1 MTTNS
6 NDYRHALE
14 HISFT
19 DNAKQHMAN
28 SIAQS
33 VASSDA
39 ATAQSNFNGTRRK
52 PRIARHPVRTVA
64 RIAAVTAVLA
74 IVIGGAGTAMATGV
88 LPLPSDMLSDIFDGP
103 ASQTEI
109 IDRIGRPVG
118 ASCSNNGV
126 TVTADAIM
134 GDKDM
139 VTIAYTLTFDDPAAL
154 KKLSE
159 PGENGTIAGSVDGNV
174 YVDGEHGGQGQS
186 WLIDKNPN
194 DSSIQYF
201 AQFSV
206 ESPGL
211 MGRTVRTHINSL
223 VVPRAGK
230 ELPEYKKI
238 LTGPWDLKFQLNY
251 EDTSVTI
258 PAPKSVNFNGTKATI
273 QEATVS
279 CVGVSVR
286 YNIDRSIEHDNN
298 SGKMSQNMEE
308 SMDAVGNIPLIVT
321 FKDGSR
327 SKCKIVC
334 DLMHLEGAESLG
346 EYTEDFY
353 AGMPAVTRHS
363 YGKGKLY
370 YIGTCMEEDGIAKIL
385 SMAVED
391 AGAEPVAGAGNGL
404 EIVKRN
410 REGKSFYFV
419 MNFRDEELEIP
430 EEFAGKTDLLSGN
443 AVGKGEKLPKFGVK
457 IVVE

>member
-74 IVIGGAGTAMATGV
+74 IVVGGAGTAMATGV

-321 FKDGSR
+321 FKDG
-327 SKCKIVC
+327 
-334 DLMHLEGAESLG
+334 H
-346 EYTEDFY
+346 
-353 AGMPAVTRHS
+353 
-363 YGKGKLY
+363 
-370 YIGTCMEEDGIAKIL
+370 
-385 SMAVED
+385 VED
-391 AGAEPVAGAGNGL
+391 ATSHSGYFANKLDNGTTDVHKTWPFSQVCDTDK
-404 EIVKRN
+404 IASVQI
-410 REGKSFYFV
+410 GDTV
-419 MNFRDEELEIP
+419 IPMN
-430 EEFAGKTDLLSGN
+430 S
-443 AVGKGEKLPKFGVK
+443 
-457 IVVE
+457 

>member
-321 FKDGSR
+321 FKDG
-327 SKCKIVC
+327 
-334 DLMHLEGAESLG
+334 H
-346 EYTEDFY
+346 
-353 AGMPAVTRHS
+353 
-363 YGKGKLY
+363 
-370 YIGTCMEEDGIAKIL
+370 
-385 SMAVED
+385 VED
-391 AGAEPVAGAGNGL
+391 ATSHSGYFANKLDNGTTDVHKTWPFSQVCDTDKIASVQIG
-404 EIVKRN
+404 ETVIP
-410 REGKSFYFV
+410 
-419 MNFRDEELEIP
+419 MN
-430 EEFAGKTDLLSGN
+430 S
-443 AVGKGEKLPKFGVK
+443 
-457 IVVE
+457 

>member
-223 VVPRAGK
+223 IVPRAGK

-321 FKDGSR
+321 FKDG
-327 SKCKIVC
+327 
-334 DLMHLEGAESLG
+334 H
-346 EYTEDFY
+346 
-353 AGMPAVTRHS
+353 
-363 YGKGKLY
+363 
-370 YIGTCMEEDGIAKIL
+370 
-385 SMAVED
+385 VED
-391 AGAEPVAGAGNGL
+391 ATSHSGYFANKLDNGTTDVHKTWPFSQVCDTDK
-404 EIVKRN
+404 IASVQI
-410 REGKSFYFV
+410 GDTV
-419 MNFRDEELEIP
+419 IPMN
-430 EEFAGKTDLLSGN
+430 S
-443 AVGKGEKLPKFGVK
+443 
-457 IVVE
+457 

>member
-109 IDRIGRPVG
+109 IDRIGRPGG

-321 FKDGSR
+321 FKDG
-327 SKCKIVC
+327 
-334 DLMHLEGAESLG
+334 H
-346 EYTEDFY
+346 
-353 AGMPAVTRHS
+353 
-363 YGKGKLY
+363 
-370 YIGTCMEEDGIAKIL
+370 
-385 SMAVED
+385 VED
-391 AGAEPVAGAGNGL
+391 ATSYSGYFANKLDNGTTDVHKTWPFSQVCDTDK
-404 EIVKRN
+404 IASVQI
-410 REGKSFYFV
+410 GDTV
-419 MNFRDEELEIP
+419 IPMN
-430 EEFAGKTDLLSGN
+430 S
-443 AVGKGEKLPKFGVK
+443 
-457 IVVE
+457 

>member
-211 MGRTVRTHINSL
+211 MGRTVRTHIDSL

-321 FKDGSR
+321 FKDG
-327 SKCKIVC
+327 
-334 DLMHLEGAESLG
+334 H
-346 EYTEDFY
+346 
-353 AGMPAVTRHS
+353 
-363 YGKGKLY
+363 
-370 YIGTCMEEDGIAKIL
+370 
-385 SMAVED
+385 VED
-391 AGAEPVAGAGNGL
+391 ATSHSGYFANKLDNGTTDVHKTWPFSQVCDTDK
-404 EIVKRN
+404 IASVQI
-410 REGKSFYFV
+410 GDTV
-419 MNFRDEELEIP
+419 IPMN
-430 EEFAGKTDLLSGN
+430 S
-443 AVGKGEKLPKFGVK
+443 
-457 IVVE
+457 

>member
-33 VASSDA
+33 IASSDA
-39 ATAQSNFNGTRRK
+39 ATVQSNFNSTRRK
-52 PRIARHPVRTVA
+52 PRIARRPVRTVA
-64 RIAAVTAVLA
+64 RIAAVTAALV
-74 IVIGGAGTAMATGV
+74 VFIGGVGTAMATGV
-88 LPLPSDMLSDIFDGP
+88 LPLPSDMLSDIFDGS

-118 ASCSNNGV
+118 ARCSNNGV
-126 TVTADAIM
+126 TVTADAII

-230 ELPEYKKI
+230 ELPEYKEI

-258 PAPKSVNFNGTKATI
+258 PAPKSVNYNGTKATI

-308 SMDAVGNIPLIVT
+308 SMDTVGNIPLIVT
-321 FKDGSR
+321 FKDG
-327 SKCKIVC
+327 
-334 DLMHLEGAESLG
+334 H
-346 EYTEDFY
+346 
-353 AGMPAVTRHS
+353 
-363 YGKGKLY
+363 
-370 YIGTCMEEDGIAKIL
+370 
-385 SMAVED
+385 VED
-391 AGAEPVAGAGNGL
+391 ATSHSGYFANKLDNGTTDVHKTWPFSQVCDTDK
-404 EIVKRN
+404 IASVQI
-410 REGKSFYFV
+410 GDTV
-419 MNFRDEELEIP
+419 IPMN
-430 EEFAGKTDLLSGN
+430 S
-443 AVGKGEKLPKFGVK
+443 
-457 IVVE
+457 

>member
-139 VTIAYTLTFDDPAAL
+139 VTIAHTLTFDDPAAL

-321 FKDGSR
+321 FKDG
-327 SKCKIVC
+327 
-334 DLMHLEGAESLG
+334 H
-346 EYTEDFY
+346 
-353 AGMPAVTRHS
+353 
-363 YGKGKLY
+363 
-370 YIGTCMEEDGIAKIL
+370 
-385 SMAVED
+385 VED
-391 AGAEPVAGAGNGL
+391 ATSHSGYFANKLDNGTTDVHKTWPFSQVCDTDK
-404 EIVKRN
+404 IASVQI
-410 REGKSFYFV
+410 GDTV
-419 MNFRDEELEIP
+419 IPMN
-430 EEFAGKTDLLSGN
+430 S
-443 AVGKGEKLPKFGVK
+443 
-457 IVVE
+457 

>member
-258 PAPKSVNFNGTKATI
+258 PAPKSVNFNDTKATI

-321 FKDGSR
+321 FKDG
-327 SKCKIVC
+327 
-334 DLMHLEGAESLG
+334 H
-346 EYTEDFY
+346 
-353 AGMPAVTRHS
+353 
-363 YGKGKLY
+363 
-370 YIGTCMEEDGIAKIL
+370 
-385 SMAVED
+385 VED
-391 AGAEPVAGAGNGL
+391 ATSHSGYFANKLDNGTTDVHKTWPFSQVCDTDK
-404 EIVKRN
+404 IASVQI
-410 REGKSFYFV
+410 GDTV
-419 MNFRDEELEIP
+419 IPMN
-430 EEFAGKTDLLSGN
+430 S
-443 AVGKGEKLPKFGVK
+443 
-457 IVVE
+457 

>member
-52 PRIARHPVRTVA
+52 PRIARHLVRTVA

-194 DSSIQYF
+194 DSNIQYF

-321 FKDGSR
+321 FKDG
-327 SKCKIVC
+327 
-334 DLMHLEGAESLG
+334 H
-346 EYTEDFY
+346 
-353 AGMPAVTRHS
+353 
-363 YGKGKLY
+363 
-370 YIGTCMEEDGIAKIL
+370 
-385 SMAVED
+385 VED
-391 AGAEPVAGAGNGL
+391 ATSHSGYFANKLDNGTTDVHKTWPFSQVCDTDK
-404 EIVKRN
+404 IASVQI
-410 REGKSFYFV
+410 GDTV
-419 MNFRDEELEIP
+419 IPMN
-430 EEFAGKTDLLSGN
+430 S
-443 AVGKGEKLPKFGVK
+443 
-457 IVVE
+457 

>member
-154 KKLSE
+154 KKLPSRARTE
-159 PGENGTIAGSVDGNV
+159 
-174 YVDGEHGGQGQS
+174 
-186 WLIDKNPN
+186 L
-194 DSSIQYF
+194 
-201 AQFSV
+201 
-206 ESPGL
+206 SP
-211 MGRTVRTHINSL
+211 
-223 VVPRAGK
+223 
-230 ELPEYKKI
+230 E
-238 LTGPWDLKFQLNY
+238 
-251 EDTSVTI
+251 
-258 PAPKSVNFNGTKATI
+258 
-273 QEATVS
+273 VS
-279 CVGVSVR
+279 
-286 YNIDRSIEHDNN
+286 
-298 SGKMSQNMEE
+298 MER
-308 SMDAVGNIPLIVT
+308 I
-321 FKDGSR
+321 R
-327 SKCKIVC
+327 
-334 DLMHLEGAESLG
+334 
-346 EYTEDFY
+346 
-353 AGMPAVTRHS
+353 
-363 YGKGKLY
+363 
-370 YIGTCMEEDGIAKIL
+370 
-385 SMAVED
+385 
-391 AGAEPVAGAGNGL
+391 
-404 EIVKRN
+404 
-410 REGKSFYFV
+410 
-419 MNFRDEELEIP
+419 
-430 EEFAGKTDLLSGN
+430 
-443 AVGKGEKLPKFGVK
+443 
-457 IVVE
+457 

>member
-39 ATAQSNFNGTRRK
+39 ANAQSNFNGTRRK

-321 FKDGSR
+321 FKDG
-327 SKCKIVC
+327 
-334 DLMHLEGAESLG
+334 H
-346 EYTEDFY
+346 
-353 AGMPAVTRHS
+353 
-363 YGKGKLY
+363 
-370 YIGTCMEEDGIAKIL
+370 
-385 SMAVED
+385 VED
-391 AGAEPVAGAGNGL
+391 ATSHSGYFANKLDNGTTDVHKTWPFSQVCDTDK
-404 EIVKRN
+404 IASVQI
-410 REGKSFYFV
+410 GDTV
-419 MNFRDEELEIP
+419 IPMN
-430 EEFAGKTDLLSGN
+430 S
-443 AVGKGEKLPKFGVK
+443 
-457 IVVE
+457 

>member
-321 FKDGSR
+321 FKDG
-327 SKCKIVC
+327 
-334 DLMHLEGAESLG
+334 H
-346 EYTEDFY
+346 
-353 AGMPAVTRHS
+353 
-363 YGKGKLY
+363 
-370 YIGTCMEEDGIAKIL
+370 
-385 SMAVED
+385 VED
-391 AGAEPVAGAGNGL
+391 ATSYSGYFANKLDNGTTDVHKTWPFSQVCDTDK
-404 EIVKRN
+404 IASVQI
-410 REGKSFYFV
+410 GDTV
-419 MNFRDEELEIP
+419 IPMN
-430 EEFAGKTDLLSGN
+430 S
-443 AVGKGEKLPKFGVK
+443 
-457 IVVE
+457 

>member
-64 RIAAVTAVLA
+64 RIAAATAVLA

-258 PAPKSVNFNGTKATI
+258 PAPNSVNFNGTKATI

-321 FKDGSR
+321 FKDG
-327 SKCKIVC
+327 
-334 DLMHLEGAESLG
+334 H
-346 EYTEDFY
+346 
-353 AGMPAVTRHS
+353 
-363 YGKGKLY
+363 
-370 YIGTCMEEDGIAKIL
+370 
-385 SMAVED
+385 VED
-391 AGAEPVAGAGNGL
+391 ATSHSGYFANKLDNGTTDVHKTWPFSQVCDTDK
-404 EIVKRN
+404 IASVQI
-410 REGKSFYFV
+410 GDTV
-419 MNFRDEELEIP
+419 IPMN
-430 EEFAGKTDLLSGN
+430 S
-443 AVGKGEKLPKFGVK
+443 
-457 IVVE
+457 

>member
-64 RIAAVTAVLA
+64 RIAAVTAVRA

-321 FKDGSR
+321 FKDG
-327 SKCKIVC
+327 
-334 DLMHLEGAESLG
+334 H
-346 EYTEDFY
+346 
-353 AGMPAVTRHS
+353 
-363 YGKGKLY
+363 
-370 YIGTCMEEDGIAKIL
+370 
-385 SMAVED
+385 VED
-391 AGAEPVAGAGNGL
+391 ATSHSGYFANKLDNGTTDVHKTWPFSQVCDTDK
-404 EIVKRN
+404 IASVQI
-410 REGKSFYFV
+410 GDTV
-419 MNFRDEELEIP
+419 IPMN
-430 EEFAGKTDLLSGN
+430 S
-443 AVGKGEKLPKFGVK
+443 
-457 IVVE
+457 

>member
-321 FKDGSR
+321 FKDG
-327 SKCKIVC
+327 
-334 DLMHLEGAESLG
+334 H
-346 EYTEDFY
+346 
-353 AGMPAVTRHS
+353 
-363 YGKGKLY
+363 
-370 YIGTCMEEDGIAKIL
+370 
-385 SMAVED
+385 VED
-391 AGAEPVAGAGNGL
+391 ATSHSGYFANKLDNGTTDVHKTWPFSQVCDTDK
-404 EIVKRN
+404 IASVQI
-410 REGKSFYFV
+410 SDTV
-419 MNFRDEELEIP
+419 IPMN
-430 EEFAGKTDLLSGN
+430 S
-443 AVGKGEKLPKFGVK
+443 
-457 IVVE
+457 

>member
-286 YNIDRSIEHDNN
+286 YNIDRSIENDNN

-321 FKDGSR
+321 FKDG
-327 SKCKIVC
+327 
-334 DLMHLEGAESLG
+334 H
-346 EYTEDFY
+346 
-353 AGMPAVTRHS
+353 
-363 YGKGKLY
+363 
-370 YIGTCMEEDGIAKIL
+370 
-385 SMAVED
+385 VED
-391 AGAEPVAGAGNGL
+391 ATSYSGYFANKLDNGTTDVHKTWPFSQVCDTDK
-404 EIVKRN
+404 IASVQI
-410 REGKSFYFV
+410 GDTV
-419 MNFRDEELEIP
+419 IPMN
-430 EEFAGKTDLLSGN
+430 S
-443 AVGKGEKLPKFGVK
+443 
-457 IVVE
+457 

>member
-279 CVGVSVR
+279 YVGVSVR

-321 FKDGSR
+321 FKDG
-327 SKCKIVC
+327 
-334 DLMHLEGAESLG
+334 H
-346 EYTEDFY
+346 
-353 AGMPAVTRHS
+353 
-363 YGKGKLY
+363 
-370 YIGTCMEEDGIAKIL
+370 
-385 SMAVED
+385 VED
-391 AGAEPVAGAGNGL
+391 ATSHSGYFANKLDNGTTDVHKTWPFSQVCDTDK
-404 EIVKRN
+404 IASVQI
-410 REGKSFYFV
+410 GDTV
-419 MNFRDEELEIP
+419 IPMN
-430 EEFAGKTDLLSGN
+430 S
-443 AVGKGEKLPKFGVK
+443 
-457 IVVE
+457 

>member
-118 ASCSNNGV
+118 AICSNNGV

-321 FKDGSR
+321 FKDG
-327 SKCKIVC
+327 
-334 DLMHLEGAESLG
+334 H
-346 EYTEDFY
+346 
-353 AGMPAVTRHS
+353 
-363 YGKGKLY
+363 
-370 YIGTCMEEDGIAKIL
+370 
-385 SMAVED
+385 VED
-391 AGAEPVAGAGNGL
+391 ATSHSGYFANKLDNGTTDVHKTWPFSQVCDTDK
-404 EIVKRN
+404 IASVQI
-410 REGKSFYFV
+410 GDTV
-419 MNFRDEELEIP
+419 IPMN
-430 EEFAGKTDLLSGN
+430 S
-443 AVGKGEKLPKFGVK
+443 
-457 IVVE
+457 

>member
-258 PAPKSVNFNGTKATI
+258 PASKSVNFNGTKATI

-321 FKDGSR
+321 FKDG
-327 SKCKIVC
+327 
-334 DLMHLEGAESLG
+334 H
-346 EYTEDFY
+346 
-353 AGMPAVTRHS
+353 
-363 YGKGKLY
+363 
-370 YIGTCMEEDGIAKIL
+370 
-385 SMAVED
+385 VED
-391 AGAEPVAGAGNGL
+391 ATSHSGYFANKLDNGTTDVHKTWPFSQVCDTDK
-404 EIVKRN
+404 IASVQI
-410 REGKSFYFV
+410 GDTV
-419 MNFRDEELEIP
+419 IPMN
-430 EEFAGKTDLLSGN
+430 S
-443 AVGKGEKLPKFGVK
+443 
-457 IVVE
+457 

>member
-134 GDKDM
+134 GDKDI

-321 FKDGSR
+321 FKDG
-327 SKCKIVC
+327 
-334 DLMHLEGAESLG
+334 H
-346 EYTEDFY
+346 
-353 AGMPAVTRHS
+353 
-363 YGKGKLY
+363 
-370 YIGTCMEEDGIAKIL
+370 
-385 SMAVED
+385 VED
-391 AGAEPVAGAGNGL
+391 ATSHSGYFANKLDNGTTDVHKTWPFSQVCDTDK
-404 EIVKRN
+404 IASVQI
-410 REGKSFYFV
+410 GDTV
-419 MNFRDEELEIP
+419 IPMN
-430 EEFAGKTDLLSGN
+430 S
-443 AVGKGEKLPKFGVK
+443 
-457 IVVE
+457 

>member
-258 PAPKSVNFNGTKATI
+258 PAPRSVNFNGTKATI

-321 FKDGSR
+321 FKDG
-327 SKCKIVC
+327 
-334 DLMHLEGAESLG
+334 H
-346 EYTEDFY
+346 
-353 AGMPAVTRHS
+353 
-363 YGKGKLY
+363 
-370 YIGTCMEEDGIAKIL
+370 
-385 SMAVED
+385 VED
-391 AGAEPVAGAGNGL
+391 ATSHSGYFANKLDNGTTDVHKTWPFSQVCDTDK
-404 EIVKRN
+404 IASVQI
-410 REGKSFYFV
+410 GDTV
-419 MNFRDEELEIP
+419 IPMN
-430 EEFAGKTDLLSGN
+430 S
-443 AVGKGEKLPKFGVK
+443 
-457 IVVE
+457 

>member
-126 TVTADAIM
+126 TLTADAIM

-321 FKDGSR
+321 FKDG
-327 SKCKIVC
+327 
-334 DLMHLEGAESLG
+334 H
-346 EYTEDFY
+346 
-353 AGMPAVTRHS
+353 
-363 YGKGKLY
+363 
-370 YIGTCMEEDGIAKIL
+370 
-385 SMAVED
+385 VED
-391 AGAEPVAGAGNGL
+391 ATSHSGYFANKLDNGTTDVHKTWPFSQVCDTDK
-404 EIVKRN
+404 IASVQI
-410 REGKSFYFV
+410 GDTV
-419 MNFRDEELEIP
+419 IPMN
-430 EEFAGKTDLLSGN
+430 S
-443 AVGKGEKLPKFGVK
+443 
-457 IVVE
+457 

>member
-298 SGKMSQNMEE
+298 SGNMSQNMEE

-321 FKDGSR
+321 FKDG
-327 SKCKIVC
+327 
-334 DLMHLEGAESLG
+334 H
-346 EYTEDFY
+346 
-353 AGMPAVTRHS
+353 
-363 YGKGKLY
+363 
-370 YIGTCMEEDGIAKIL
+370 
-385 SMAVED
+385 VED
-391 AGAEPVAGAGNGL
+391 ATSHSGYFANKLDNGTTDVHKTWPFSQVCDTDK
-404 EIVKRN
+404 IASVQI
-410 REGKSFYFV
+410 GDTV
-419 MNFRDEELEIP
+419 IPMN
-430 EEFAGKTDLLSGN
+430 S
-443 AVGKGEKLPKFGVK
+443 
-457 IVVE
+457 

>member
-88 LPLPSDMLSDIFDGP
+88 LPLPSDILSDIFDGP

-321 FKDGSR
+321 FKDG
-327 SKCKIVC
+327 
-334 DLMHLEGAESLG
+334 H
-346 EYTEDFY
+346 
-353 AGMPAVTRHS
+353 
-363 YGKGKLY
+363 
-370 YIGTCMEEDGIAKIL
+370 
-385 SMAVED
+385 VED
-391 AGAEPVAGAGNGL
+391 ATSHSGYFANKLDNGTTDVHKTWPFSQVCDTDK
-404 EIVKRN
+404 IASVQI
-410 REGKSFYFV
+410 GDTV
-419 MNFRDEELEIP
+419 IPMN
-430 EEFAGKTDLLSGN
+430 S
-443 AVGKGEKLPKFGVK
+443 
-457 IVVE
+457 

>member
-103 ASQTEI
+103 TSQTEI

-321 FKDGSR
+321 FKDG
-327 SKCKIVC
+327 
-334 DLMHLEGAESLG
+334 H
-346 EYTEDFY
+346 
-353 AGMPAVTRHS
+353 
-363 YGKGKLY
+363 
-370 YIGTCMEEDGIAKIL
+370 
-385 SMAVED
+385 VED
-391 AGAEPVAGAGNGL
+391 ATSHSGYFANKLDNGTTDVHKTWPFSQVCDTDK
-404 EIVKRN
+404 IASVQI
-410 REGKSFYFV
+410 GDTV
-419 MNFRDEELEIP
+419 IPMN
-430 EEFAGKTDLLSGN
+430 S
-443 AVGKGEKLPKFGVK
+443 
-457 IVVE
+457 

>member
-39 ATAQSNFNGTRRK
+39 AAAQSNFNGTRRK

-321 FKDGSR
+321 FKDG
-327 SKCKIVC
+327 
-334 DLMHLEGAESLG
+334 H
-346 EYTEDFY
+346 
-353 AGMPAVTRHS
+353 
-363 YGKGKLY
+363 
-370 YIGTCMEEDGIAKIL
+370 
-385 SMAVED
+385 VED
-391 AGAEPVAGAGNGL
+391 ATSHSGYFANKLDNGTTDVHKTWPFSQVCDTDK
-404 EIVKRN
+404 IASVQI
-410 REGKSFYFV
+410 GDTV
-419 MNFRDEELEIP
+419 IPMN
-430 EEFAGKTDLLSGN
+430 S
-443 AVGKGEKLPKFGVK
+443 
-457 IVVE
+457 

>member
-201 AQFSV
+201 AQLSV

-321 FKDGSR
+321 FKDG
-327 SKCKIVC
+327 
-334 DLMHLEGAESLG
+334 H
-346 EYTEDFY
+346 
-353 AGMPAVTRHS
+353 
-363 YGKGKLY
+363 
-370 YIGTCMEEDGIAKIL
+370 
-385 SMAVED
+385 VED
-391 AGAEPVAGAGNGL
+391 ATSHSGYFANKLDNGTTDVHKTWPFSQVCDTDK
-404 EIVKRN
+404 IASVQI
-410 REGKSFYFV
+410 GDTV
-419 MNFRDEELEIP
+419 IPMN
-430 EEFAGKTDLLSGN
+430 S
-443 AVGKGEKLPKFGVK
+443 
-457 IVVE
+457 

>member
-321 FKDGSR
+321 FKDG
-327 SKCKIVC
+327 
-334 DLMHLEGAESLG
+334 H
-346 EYTEDFY
+346 
-353 AGMPAVTRHS
+353 
-363 YGKGKLY
+363 
-370 YIGTCMEEDGIAKIL
+370 
-385 SMAVED
+385 VED
-391 AGAEPVAGAGNGL
+391 ATSHSG
-404 EIVKRN
+404 
-410 REGKSFYFV
+410 YFANKLDNDTTDV
-419 MNFRDEELEIP
+419 HKTWPFSQVCDTDKIASVQIGDTVIPMN
-430 EEFAGKTDLLSGN
+430 S
-443 AVGKGEKLPKFGVK
+443 
-457 IVVE
+457 

>member
-279 CVGVSVR
+279 CVDVSVR

-321 FKDGSR
+321 FKDG
-327 SKCKIVC
+327 
-334 DLMHLEGAESLG
+334 H
-346 EYTEDFY
+346 
-353 AGMPAVTRHS
+353 
-363 YGKGKLY
+363 
-370 YIGTCMEEDGIAKIL
+370 
-385 SMAVED
+385 VED
-391 AGAEPVAGAGNGL
+391 ATSHSGYFANKLDNGTTDVHKTWPFSQVCDTDK
-404 EIVKRN
+404 IASVQI
-410 REGKSFYFV
+410 GDTV
-419 MNFRDEELEIP
+419 IPMN
-430 EEFAGKTDLLSGN
+430 S
-443 AVGKGEKLPKFGVK
+443 
-457 IVVE
+457 

>member
-159 PGENGTIAGSVDGNV
+159 PGENGTIAGSVNGNV

-321 FKDGSR
+321 FKDG
-327 SKCKIVC
+327 
-334 DLMHLEGAESLG
+334 H
-346 EYTEDFY
+346 
-353 AGMPAVTRHS
+353 
-363 YGKGKLY
+363 
-370 YIGTCMEEDGIAKIL
+370 
-385 SMAVED
+385 VED
-391 AGAEPVAGAGNGL
+391 ATSHSGYFANKLDNGTTDVHKTWPFSQVCDTDK
-404 EIVKRN
+404 IASVQI
-410 REGKSFYFV
+410 GDTV
-419 MNFRDEELEIP
+419 IPMN
-430 EEFAGKTDLLSGN
+430 S
-443 AVGKGEKLPKFGVK
+443 
-457 IVVE
+457 

>member
-201 AQFSV
+201 ARFSV

-321 FKDGSR
+321 FKDG
-327 SKCKIVC
+327 
-334 DLMHLEGAESLG
+334 H
-346 EYTEDFY
+346 
-353 AGMPAVTRHS
+353 
-363 YGKGKLY
+363 
-370 YIGTCMEEDGIAKIL
+370 
-385 SMAVED
+385 VED
-391 AGAEPVAGAGNGL
+391 ATSHSGYFANKLDNGTTDVHKTWPFSQVCDTDK
-404 EIVKRN
+404 IASVQI
-410 REGKSFYFV
+410 GDTV
-419 MNFRDEELEIP
+419 IPMN
-430 EEFAGKTDLLSGN
+430 S
-443 AVGKGEKLPKFGVK
+443 
-457 IVVE
+457 

>member
-186 WLIDKNPN
+186 WLIDKHPN

-321 FKDGSR
+321 FKDG
-327 SKCKIVC
+327 
-334 DLMHLEGAESLG
+334 H
-346 EYTEDFY
+346 
-353 AGMPAVTRHS
+353 
-363 YGKGKLY
+363 
-370 YIGTCMEEDGIAKIL
+370 
-385 SMAVED
+385 VED
-391 AGAEPVAGAGNGL
+391 ATSHSGYFANKLDNGTTDVHKTWPFSQVCDTDK
-404 EIVKRN
+404 IASVQI
-410 REGKSFYFV
+410 GDTV
-419 MNFRDEELEIP
+419 IPMN
-430 EEFAGKTDLLSGN
+430 S
-443 AVGKGEKLPKFGVK
+443 
-457 IVVE
+457 

>member
-39 ATAQSNFNGTRRK
+39 ETAQSNFNGTRRK

-258 PAPKSVNFNGTKATI
+258 PAPKSVNFDGTKATI

-321 FKDGSR
+321 FKDG
-327 SKCKIVC
+327 
-334 DLMHLEGAESLG
+334 H
-346 EYTEDFY
+346 
-353 AGMPAVTRHS
+353 
-363 YGKGKLY
+363 
-370 YIGTCMEEDGIAKIL
+370 
-385 SMAVED
+385 VED
-391 AGAEPVAGAGNGL
+391 ATSHSGYFANKLDNGTTDVHKTWPFSQVCDTDK
-404 EIVKRN
+404 IASVQI
-410 REGKSFYFV
+410 GDTV
-419 MNFRDEELEIP
+419 IPMN
-430 EEFAGKTDLLSGN
+430 S
-443 AVGKGEKLPKFGVK
+443 
-457 IVVE
+457 

>member
-206 ESPGL
+206 ESPGF

-321 FKDGSR
+321 FKDG
-327 SKCKIVC
+327 
-334 DLMHLEGAESLG
+334 H
-346 EYTEDFY
+346 
-353 AGMPAVTRHS
+353 
-363 YGKGKLY
+363 
-370 YIGTCMEEDGIAKIL
+370 
-385 SMAVED
+385 VED
-391 AGAEPVAGAGNGL
+391 ATSHSGYFANKLDNGTTDVHKTWPFSQVCDTDK
-404 EIVKRN
+404 IASVQI
-410 REGKSFYFV
+410 GDTV
-419 MNFRDEELEIP
+419 IPMN
-430 EEFAGKTDLLSGN
+430 S
-443 AVGKGEKLPKFGVK
+443 
-457 IVVE
+457 

>member
-321 FKDGSR
+321 FKDG
-327 SKCKIVC
+327 
-334 DLMHLEGAESLG
+334 H
-346 EYTEDFY
+346 
-353 AGMPAVTRHS
+353 
-363 YGKGKLY
+363 
-370 YIGTCMEEDGIAKIL
+370 
-385 SMAVED
+385 VED
-391 AGAEPVAGAGNGL
+391 ATSHSGYFANKLDNGTTDVHKTWPFSQVCDTDK
-404 EIVKRN
+404 IASVQI
-410 REGKSFYFV
+410 GDTV
-419 MNFRDEELEIP
+419 IPMNSQRYAARICTRFRTSRLKMRCHR
-430 EEFAGKTDLLSGN
+430 A
-443 AVGKGEKLPKFGVK
+443 A
-457 IVVE
+457 

>member
-159 PGENGTIAGSVDGNV
+159 PGKNGTIAGSVDGNV

-321 FKDGSR
+321 FKDG
-327 SKCKIVC
+327 
-334 DLMHLEGAESLG
+334 H
-346 EYTEDFY
+346 
-353 AGMPAVTRHS
+353 
-363 YGKGKLY
+363 
-370 YIGTCMEEDGIAKIL
+370 
-385 SMAVED
+385 VED
-391 AGAEPVAGAGNGL
+391 ATSHSGYFANKLDNGTTDVHKTWPFSQVCDTDK
-404 EIVKRN
+404 IASVQI
-410 REGKSFYFV
+410 GDTV
-419 MNFRDEELEIP
+419 IPMN
-430 EEFAGKTDLLSGN
+430 S
-443 AVGKGEKLPKFGVK
+443 
-457 IVVE
+457 

>member
-258 PAPKSVNFNGTKATI
+258 LAPKSVNFNGTKATI

-321 FKDGSR
+321 FKDG
-327 SKCKIVC
+327 
-334 DLMHLEGAESLG
+334 H
-346 EYTEDFY
+346 
-353 AGMPAVTRHS
+353 
-363 YGKGKLY
+363 
-370 YIGTCMEEDGIAKIL
+370 
-385 SMAVED
+385 VED
-391 AGAEPVAGAGNGL
+391 ATSHSGYFANKLDNGTTDVHKTWPFSQVCDTDK
-404 EIVKRN
+404 IASVQI
-410 REGKSFYFV
+410 GDTV
-419 MNFRDEELEIP
+419 IPMN
-430 EEFAGKTDLLSGN
+430 S
-443 AVGKGEKLPKFGVK
+443 
-457 IVVE
+457 

>member
-33 VASSDA
+33 IASSDA

-321 FKDGSR
+321 FKDG
-327 SKCKIVC
+327 
-334 DLMHLEGAESLG
+334 H
-346 EYTEDFY
+346 
-353 AGMPAVTRHS
+353 
-363 YGKGKLY
+363 
-370 YIGTCMEEDGIAKIL
+370 
-385 SMAVED
+385 VED
-391 AGAEPVAGAGNGL
+391 ATSHSGYFANKLDNGTTDVHKTWPFSQVCDTDK
-404 EIVKRN
+404 IASVQI
-410 REGKSFYFV
+410 GDTV
-419 MNFRDEELEIP
+419 IPMN
-430 EEFAGKTDLLSGN
+430 S
-443 AVGKGEKLPKFGVK
+443 
-457 IVVE
+457 

>member
-1 MTTNS
+1 MTTDS

-238 LTGPWDLKFQLNY
+238 LTGPWDLKFKLNY

-321 FKDGSR
+321 FKDG
-327 SKCKIVC
+327 
-334 DLMHLEGAESLG
+334 H
-346 EYTEDFY
+346 
-353 AGMPAVTRHS
+353 
-363 YGKGKLY
+363 
-370 YIGTCMEEDGIAKIL
+370 
-385 SMAVED
+385 VED
-391 AGAEPVAGAGNGL
+391 ATSHSG
-404 EIVKRN
+404 
-410 REGKSFYFV
+410 YFANKLDNCTTDV
-419 MNFRDEELEIP
+419 HKTWPFSQVCDTDKIASVQIGDTVIPMN
-430 EEFAGKTDLLSGN
+430 S
-443 AVGKGEKLPKFGVK
+443 
-457 IVVE
+457 

>member
-64 RIAAVTAVLA
+64 RIAAVTAALA

-88 LPLPSDMLSDIFDGP
+88 LPLPSDMLSDIFDGY

-109 IDRIGRPVG
+109 VDRIGRPVG

-211 MGRTVRTHINSL
+211 MGTVRTHINSL

-258 PAPKSVNFNGTKATI
+258 PTPKSVNFNGTKATI

-308 SMDAVGNIPLIVT
+308 SMDAVDNIPLIVT
-321 FKDGSR
+321 FKDG
-327 SKCKIVC
+327 
-334 DLMHLEGAESLG
+334 H
-346 EYTEDFY
+346 
-353 AGMPAVTRHS
+353 
-363 YGKGKLY
+363 
-370 YIGTCMEEDGIAKIL
+370 
-385 SMAVED
+385 VED
-391 AGAEPVAGAGNGL
+391 ATSHSGYFANKLDNGTTDVHKTWPFSQVCDTDK
-404 EIVKRN
+404 IASVQI
-410 REGKSFYFV
+410 GDTV
-419 MNFRDEELEIP
+419 IPMN
-430 EEFAGKTDLLSGN
+430 S
-443 AVGKGEKLPKFGVK
+443 
-457 IVVE
+457 